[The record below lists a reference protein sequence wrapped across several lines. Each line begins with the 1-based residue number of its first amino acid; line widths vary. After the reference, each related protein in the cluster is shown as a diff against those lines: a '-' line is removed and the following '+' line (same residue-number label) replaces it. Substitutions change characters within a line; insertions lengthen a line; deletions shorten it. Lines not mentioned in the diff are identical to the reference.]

1 MVHARTFTSGQKMSL
16 TNSTQSVILLT
27 STTKHGKRMKKGS
40 LVRINSSSD
49 ATLVGKYAV
58 VLGCSGYSDD
68 VMRICLLNGS
78 SVEVRYHKTNLDVIY
93 ESR

>member
-1 MVHARTFTSGQKMSL
+1 MVLTRTITTGQKMSL
-16 TNSTQSVILLT
+16 TFSTQSVILLT

-49 ATLVGKYAV
+49 ATLVGRCAI
-58 VLGCSGYSDD
+58 VLGCACYNDD

-93 ESR
+93 ENR